1 MTDCC
6 TDGFESKPRALRVSE
21 IDVTSADKAFLARV
35 QGAVEERLGDSELTV
50 ENLAEALACDRSY
63 LLRKLRALTGETPS
77 GLIRSLRLQ
86 RAEQLLRAGAGSV
99 SEVAYGVGFK
109 SVAHFSNAFQEQ
121 LGERPSAFAAR
132 HRSSH

>member
-1 MTDCC
+1 M
-6 TDGFESKPRALRVSE
+6 
-21 IDVTSADKAFLARV
+21 
-35 QGAVEERLGDSELTV
+35 V

-77 GLIRSLRLQ
+77 DLIRSFRLQ
-86 RAEQLLRAGAGSV
+86 RAEQLLRARAGAV
-99 SEVAYGVGFK
+99 SEIAYTVGFK